1 MPDIN
6 KSAFTFRREAD
17 EQKAPKEVFH
27 QLRSLLPIAAD
38 GSKESWVDL
47 RLRQPQNGIGDD
59 RKEHLVPFHE
69 HHTVSLEPIFTGV
82 YSVVYGEGQEV
93 TEE

>member
-6 KSAFTFRREAD
+6 KPAFTFRREAN

-27 QLRSLLPIAAD
+27 QPRSLLPIAAD
-38 GSKESWVDL
+38 GGKESRVNLCFW
-47 RLRQPQNGIGDD
+47 QPQNGIGDD
-59 RKEHLVPFHE
+59 REDHLVPFYK
-69 HHTVSLEPIFTGV
+69 HHTVTLEPLFTGV